1 MKRIKSRIPSI
12 CAAVLMVGC
21 LCATTAFA
29 AAPTPLPSVEESIV
43 VEQIPAQ
50 YDGDNEVVVLS
61 ETISDTDGAA
71 TDTTA
76 PTEEQTDPAET
87 AEEESG
93 GFFDWYVGLFS
104 NNAFVIVFVAIIAVV
119 ALLLMKMKSGG
130 SRSRGKAKSNSKS
143 NRKDGL

>member
-1 MKRIKSRIPSI
+1 M
-12 CAAVLMVGC
+12 
-21 LCATTAFA
+21 
-29 AAPTPLPSVEESIV
+29 
-43 VEQIPAQ
+43 
-50 YDGDNEVVVLS
+50 VVLS

-87 AEEESG
+87 ADEESG

-104 NNAFVIVFVAIIAVV
+104 NNAFVIAFVAIIAVV

-130 SRSRGKAKSNSKS
+130 
-143 NRKDGL
+143 

>member
-1 MKRIKSRIPSI
+1 MKRMKSRIPSI

-29 AAPTPLPSVEESIV
+29 ASPAPLPSVEESIV
-43 VEQIPAQ
+43 VEQIPVQ
-50 YDGDNEVVVLS
+50 HDWDNEVVVLS
-61 ETISDTDGAA
+61 ETVTDTNGATA
-71 TDTTA
+71 ETTA

-87 AEEESG
+87 ADEESG

-104 NNAFVIVFVAIIAVV
+104 NNAFVIAFVAIIAVV
-119 ALLLMKMKSGG
+119 ALVLMKMKSGG
-130 SRSRGKAKSNSKS
+130 SRKKGKSKSNSKS

>member
-29 AAPTPLPSVEESIV
+29 AASAPLPRAEGSVIA
-43 VEQIPAQ
+43 EQIPAK

-61 ETISDTDGAA
+61 EVITSTD
-71 TDTTA
+71 DTTT
-76 PTEEQTDPAET
+76 PTEEQTDLAET
-87 AEEESG
+87 ANEESG

-104 NNAFVIVFVAIIAVV
+104 NNAFVIAFVAVIAVV
-119 ALLLMKMKSGG
+119 ALVLMKMKSGG
-130 SRSRGKAKSNSKS
+130 GSRKKGKSKSSGKS